1 MSAMLEVRGLEVNY
15 GHIEAVRGIDL
26 DLNAKEITA
35 LVGANGAGKSTTLLA
50 LSGLLPKASGRI
62 SFEGEDITNLP
73 PHQLVARGIVQVP
86 EGRAIL
92 TTMTVLENLELGAYR
107 RGLKNVGSD
116 LEYVFNLFPR
126 LKERIN
132 GMAGNLSGGEQQML
146 AIGRALMAK
155 PRLLLLDEPSMGL
168 APIVVQEIFR
178 SLRAINADGLTLFLV
193 EQSVRQALKIAQ
205 HGYAGKRRHGAERH
219 RPRAAGPSS
228 GAGSLSGRLT
238 GSCRGARGSGRARRR
253 CLAGRLPPVRAGAA
267 RQAFRPVRVVPF
279 MKPFRLAAPRAVPV
293 RTGAD
298 AKAVASWLA
307 HF

>member
-26 DLNAKEITA
+26 DLQAKEITA

-50 LSGLLPKASGRI
+50 LSGLLPKARGKI
-62 SFEGEDITNLP
+62 LFEGEDVTNLA

-107 RGLKNVGSD
+107 RGLKNIDSD

-126 LKERIN
+126 LKERIT
-132 GMAGNLSGGEQQML
+132 GIAGNLSGGEQQML

-168 APIVVQEIFR
+168 APIVVQGISQVLDDYILSPLIQGKSTDMSMPLILFA
-178 SLRAINADGLTLFLV
+178 SIAGGVLGGFYGLLLAIPVA
-193 EQSVRQALKIAQ
+193 ACLKILF
-205 HGYAGKRRHGAERH
+205 EEMVL
-219 RPRAAGPSS
+219 PRIKAWAS
-228 GAGSLSGRLT
+228 GDAPDV
-238 GSCRGARGSGRARRR
+238 
-253 CLAGRLPPVRAGAA
+253 LPIE
-267 RQAFRPVRVVPF
+267 
-279 MKPFRLAAPRAVPV
+279 
-293 RTGAD
+293 
-298 AKAVASWLA
+298 
-307 HF
+307 